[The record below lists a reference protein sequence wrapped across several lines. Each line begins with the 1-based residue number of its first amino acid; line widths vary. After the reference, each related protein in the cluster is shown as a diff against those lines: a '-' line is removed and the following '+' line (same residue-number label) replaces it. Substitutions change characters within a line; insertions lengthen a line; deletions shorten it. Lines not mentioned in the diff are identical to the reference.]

1 MQDLRLVGVHDD
13 GEHVV
18 LVGADGARYR
28 LRVDEAL
35 RAAVRRDRARLG
47 QLQIQ
52 LESQLRPRDIQARIR
67 AGESAEEIAE
77 SGGLPL
83 DRVRRYEGPV
93 LAERAHVVGLARRT
107 AYGRSGGN
115 GTLEELVVSRLSARA
130 VDLEGTRWDAWRQED
145 GDWTVQVEFVAGGRG
160 RVARW
165 SFDPGSRALTA
176 TDDEARWLSE
186 EEPAEAGPLP
196 ARRLVS
202 VAGEA
207 VRGRERVYDVEADGG
222 VRTGGHGQRP
232 APGDLA
238 AGLLD
243 ALDAQRG
250 VRGEPAPAPGAE
262 PAPRVDA
269 LLADPPP
276 AHPPASA
283 PHEHEDRTVLPP
295 PRPASPER
303 AAGEH
308 RPDEHVA
315 AEDAEAA
322 ASPAE
327 HGPAEHAPAEEAPA
341 EHAPAPGP
349 LPGDA
354 AADWELGA
362 EQEVAQDPEQEVA
375 QDTPG
380 GARTPDV
387 PETPGSPHV
396 DGAPEAGATGR
407 PDADEAGE
415 AGEQEQQDGKASA
428 ERPAPRRRNRSAR
441 RAQGGTS
448 GKRSSVPSWDEI
460 MFGAKKD

>member
-18 LVGADGARYR
+18 LAGADGARYR

-93 LAERAHVVGLARRT
+93 LAERAHVVGLARGT

-115 GTLEELVVSRLSARA
+115 GTLDELVVSRLSARA

-207 VRGRERVYDVEADGG
+207 ARGPERVYDVEADGG
-222 VRTGGHGQRP
+222 VRTGRGQRP

-250 VRGEPAPAPGAE
+250 VRGEPAPAAEAE

-283 PHEHEDRTVLPP
+283 PHEREDRTVLPP
-295 PRPASPER
+295 PRPASPEPG
-303 AAGEH
+303 AQEH
-308 RPDEHVA
+308 GPDDAA
-315 AEDAEAA
+315 AEVATA
-322 ASPAE
+322 PAE
-327 HGPAEHAPAEEAPA
+327 RAPAGQGPAEHPRVEEVTADEAPPGQA
-341 EHAPAPGP
+341 RAPREATALRDPEGLEP
-349 LPGDA
+349 LSGDDA
-354 AADWELGA
+354 AAE
-362 EQEVAQDPEQEVA
+362 QDPEREAA
-375 QDTPG
+375 QGTAE
-380 GARTPDV
+380 GATTPDV
-387 PETPGSPHV
+387 PEAPGAPRA
-396 DGAPEAGATGR
+396 DGAAQAGSG
-407 PDADEAGE
+407 G
-415 AGEQEQQDGKASA
+415 QQDGTTTSG

-441 RAQGGTS
+441 RAQGGGTG